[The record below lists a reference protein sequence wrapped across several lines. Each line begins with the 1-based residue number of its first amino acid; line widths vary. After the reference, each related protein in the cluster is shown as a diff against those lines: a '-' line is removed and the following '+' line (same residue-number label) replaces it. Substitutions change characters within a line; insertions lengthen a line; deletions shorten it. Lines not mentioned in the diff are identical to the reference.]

1 MYYNPEKLIH
11 KTDYQAPATEMLIQ
25 EVWGRAQESEFLT
38 CAYGDENAGGI
49 RTALLVTWG

>member
-11 KTDYQAPATEMLIQ
+11 KTDSQAPATEMLIQ

-38 CAYGDENAGGI
+38 CAYGD
-49 RTALLVTWG
+49 